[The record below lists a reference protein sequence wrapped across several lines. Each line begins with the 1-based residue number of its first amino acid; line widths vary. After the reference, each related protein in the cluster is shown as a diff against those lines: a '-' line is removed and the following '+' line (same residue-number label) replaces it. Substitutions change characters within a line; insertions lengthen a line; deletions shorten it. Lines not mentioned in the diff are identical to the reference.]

1 MCKKCTF
8 FGLSLNI
15 FRMSFITSSSFFL
28 INSWESRHVKEKFV
42 VINFS
47 PSFILVFVDWTTSFI
62 IVRWVLHS
70 LKRNEICNLF
80 YFFPQ
85 KIPTICLCQ
94 IFCSLFSLI
103 TLWWLSYIYKNDME
117 YQFIFTYYTFNNI
130 SL

>member
-70 LKRNEICNLF
+70 LKRIEICNLF

-85 KIPTICLCQ
+85 TIPTICLCQ

-103 TLWWLSYIYKNDME
+103 TLWWLSYIYKNDIE
-117 YQFIFTYYTFNNI
+117 YQFIFTYYDLINE
-130 SL
+130 